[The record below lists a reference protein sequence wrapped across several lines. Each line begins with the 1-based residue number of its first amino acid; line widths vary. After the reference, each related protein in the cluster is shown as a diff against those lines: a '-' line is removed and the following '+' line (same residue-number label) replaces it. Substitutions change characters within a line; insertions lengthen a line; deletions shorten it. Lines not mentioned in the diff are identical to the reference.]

1 MMKAWLIGFLAIW
14 MMLTVSR
21 VDGKEIGFIEDFSL
35 AEDRSKILERLIP
48 GTDEYYFYHCLHAQH
63 TGDLEKVR
71 ELTSAWIKRRGYTDR
86 IREILNRQALLEY
99 GRSPGKSLN
108 HIRRELNLHFD
119 HRRQAPGEKSDDP
132 VALDPD
138 LIGIPRLM
146 EIALSRYENL
156 EGFEPGGLDLL
167 SGDRLNPDRRRDLLS
182 RLDLP
187 LRPDLADLV
196 LADLQYK
203 HSGGF
208 GSLTIHRRM
217 LISQL
222 DACIERM
229 PALLEHPEFVSTYL
243 TRLAPNADTDIRYD
257 PAARKAYL
265 DRLWKF
271 TQPLPPVHHGLKAF
285 VLYHLLDFTRSRG
298 EYDRDLFLRYLAIPR
313 NVPYMDSDYLGQR
326 EFRGLRVDVGVH
338 FHSAVQLDPVQEDE
352 GLVRDYLTHFFV
364 DAEDYR
370 PFAKYIRDDYLKA
383 LFAETKILHGL
394 GDMERWYS
402 MMDPDRYRALRER
415 VDLEFPAANRTFFE
429 KDAPVSFDLE
439 VKNVQTLI
447 VKVYE
452 LNTFNYYREHSK
464 EVDTAVH
471 LDGLT
476 ATWEET
482 VHYDTPPLRRVRRN
496 FEFPQLDH
504 PGVYVIDFI
513 GNGKNS
519 RCLVR
524 KGTLRTLNRMGAAGH
539 ELVVLDGQNR
549 PRPEAAVWIGGR
561 EYRPDADGIIT
572 VPFSTD
578 PGTRPLIIKDG
589 DFAALETF
597 HHLKE
602 TYEFTAGFHLNRE
615 SLISG
620 REAEVLIRPR
630 LTVNGYGVPVSL
642 LKEVRLG
649 VTSHDRDGVSTTR
662 EVPDFQLETDR
673 ESVFAF
679 TVPDNLSRIEFSL
692 TAKIDNIS
700 RGNTEDLSVS
710 TGFKVNEIDA
720 TPAVWDLFL
729 THEEGEYRVEA
740 RGKNGELLSGRPVQF
755 RFKHLYF
762 RDPVEVTLQTD
773 SNGRIQLGPL
783 ADIDHIRASG
793 SEGVSHVWRPARN
806 RYRYPEMIH
815 ARAGAPIRIP
825 DPGETNEPVW
835 RRPRLLALRAGEYA
849 VDHTPAL
856 KAADGYLEI
865 SGLAPGDYELRL
877 NNEGAFFR
885 LRVTAG
891 KATGDFLL
899 SDHRILAQS
908 ATRGLQIDG
917 IETDENTIR
926 VRIGN
931 AGEKAR
937 LHLIATRF
945 VPAFDCFR
953 NLLVA
958 RNPVGDEIR
967 LSHPASQY
975 LSGRRIG
982 DEYRYIL
989 ERKYAPKFPGNLL
1002 TRPELLL
1009 NPWSIHK
1016 TETAVDQAREGEEFM
1031 EKAVPPPIRAA
1042 AAPRGL
1048 FARGDAVSFSNI
1060 DFLQEAA
1067 VFRTNLT
1074 PGADG
1079 VVTIDRADLGS
1090 HSQVHLLAIDGD
1102 WMVYREISLPVA
1114 ATPTRDLRMVRRL
1127 DPKFSF
1133 TEQKRVSILSAGET
1147 LRIEDIATAEFEVY
1161 DSLDKAYRLLETLSG
1176 NATLREFGF
1185 IPGWHRMDAAE
1196 KEKTYSEYASHE
1208 LNFFLFHKDPS
1219 FFKTVVT
1226 PYLENKKDQTFMDHW
1241 LLGADLTRYQ
1251 EPWAFSRLNIVEK
1264 ILLFRGTS
1272 RDGDRIQ
1279 RWVKDRFDLLPP
1291 DPDAFNTLFD
1301 TALKGS
1307 ALEAGRFGM
1316 DDLAASITDILGDE
1330 ERAMGRGTAPAPALS
1345 LEKEGALYDKA
1356 PEPEAE
1362 MVLESAAPPTGR
1374 IFKQKRDTVRLRKE
1388 MRPLYQGLD
1397 KTREWVENNYH
1408 HLPIA
1413 EQDGDLITV
1422 NAFWRDFAESDPA
1435 VPFFSVHFPYAH
1447 RNFPE
1452 MMLALA
1458 VMDLPFEAGDPGV
1471 QVRDTALQLTADSPL
1486 IVFHKEIRPAPS
1498 PDTETPI
1505 LVSQNF
1511 FRPNDRY
1518 RFVENERLDKFI
1530 RDEFLVGTPYGCRV
1544 VVSNPTS
1551 SRQKLNLLAQI
1562 PAGALPINA
1571 GFYSRSVPLSIEPY
1585 STRTLEY
1592 HFYFPDTGRFGIY
1605 PVQAAKQEAVV
1616 AGGAAMD
1623 FHVVS
1628 SPSRQDTDSWAHVSQ
1643 NGTSEA
1649 VLDFLRANNLERL
1662 NLGRIAFRMKD
1673 RLFFDRVLPVL
1684 RSRLAYDAT
1693 LWSYGIYH
1701 QDPVTMTEY
1710 LGRSDFIHR
1719 CGPFIESPLLTVHP
1733 VKRRLYEHR
1742 EYKPLVNART
1752 HPLGDR
1758 PKILNDRFYE
1768 QYVRFLTQLSYKPD
1782 IDTEDRVAAAY
1793 YLLLQDRV
1801 AEALGFFERIDP
1813 EAVKSRIQYDYLS
1826 TYLAFYRGEVDTA
1839 RRIAEAYVDYPVN
1852 RWRDLFR
1859 TAVSQ
1864 LDEVTGSS
1872 TAVMNEQDRDQRMGA
1887 LAATEPSL
1895 TLLVE
1900 AESIILN
1907 YRNLEACTLRYYPMD
1922 IELLFSRNPF
1932 VRKQTGR
1939 FAFIRPHR
1947 SDAVRLP
1954 EDQNRVQLDLPGEYR
1969 NRNLMIEV
1977 IGAGIRETAVYYA
1990 HSLDVQVMEN
2000 YGYLNVADI
2009 DHGKP
2014 LPAVYVKVYARMK
2027 DGEISFYKDGYTD
2040 LRGRFDYAS
2049 LSTDEPDR
2057 VQRFALLVLSEDRG
2071 AVTREADPPRR

>member
-14 MMLTVSR
+14 MTLTVSR
-21 VDGKEIGFIEDFSL
+21 VESREIGFIEDFSL
-35 AEDRSKILERLIP
+35 AEDRSEVLERLIP

-63 TGDLEKVR
+63 TGDFEKVR
-71 ELTSAWIKRRGYTDR
+71 ELTSAWIKRRGYTEQ
-86 IREILNRQALLEY
+86 IKEMLNRQALLEY
-99 GRSPGKSLN
+99 GRSPDKSLD

-119 HRRQAPGEKSDDP
+119 HRRAVPGEKTDDP

-138 LIGIPRLM
+138 LIGVPRLM
-146 EIALSRYENL
+146 EIALARYENL
-156 EGFEPGGLDLL
+156 QGFEPAGLDLL

-182 RLDLP
+182 RLEQP
-187 LRPDLADLV
+187 LRPDLAQLV
-196 LADLQYK
+196 TADLQYK

-208 GSLTIHRRM
+208 GSLGVHQRM
-217 LISQL
+217 LTSQL
-222 DACIERM
+222 DACLSRM
-229 PALLEHPEFVSTYL
+229 PELSENPRFVAVYL
-243 TRLAPNADTDIRYD
+243 TRLAPSGDTDIRYD
-257 PAARKAYL
+257 PAAREAYL
-265 DRLWKF
+265 KRLWKF
-271 TQPLPPVHHGLKAF
+271 TEPLPPVHSGLKAL
-285 VLYHLLDFTRSRG
+285 VLYHLLDFNRSRE

-313 NVPYMDSDYLGQR
+313 NVPYMDSDYLNR
-326 EFRGLRVDVGVH
+326 RAFRGIRVNVGGH
-338 FHSAVQLDPVQEDE
+338 FHSAVQLDPIQEDE
-352 GLVRDYLTHFFV
+352 GLVRDYLSHFFV
-364 DAEDYR
+364 EAEDYR
-370 PFAKYIRDDYLKA
+370 PFGEYIRDDYLKA

-402 MMDPDRYRALRER
+402 MMDPDRYRALQER
-415 VDLEFPAANRTFFE
+415 VDLEFPESNRTFFGVDE
-429 KDAPVSFDLE
+429 PVSLDLE

-447 VKVYE
+447 IKVYE

-464 EVDTAVH
+464 EVDTGIN

-476 ATWEET
+476 ATREET
-482 VHYDTPPLRRVRRN
+482 VRYDTPPLRRVRRS
-496 FEFPQLDH
+496 FDFPRIDR
-504 PGVYVIDFI
+504 PGVYVVDFI

-519 RCLVR
+519 RSLIR

-549 PRPEAAVWIGGR
+549 RRPEASVRIGGR
-561 EYRPDADGIIT
+561 EYRTDADGIIT

-578 PGTRPLIIKDG
+578 PGTRTLVIQEG
-589 DFAALETF
+589 DFAAIETF
-597 HHLKE
+597 HHSGEAYALS
-602 TYEFTAGFHLNRE
+602 AGFHINRE
-615 SLISG
+615 SLIPG
-620 REAEVLIRPR
+620 REAEVLIQPR
-630 LTVNGYGVPVSL
+630 LSLNGHGVPVSL
-642 LKEVRLG
+642 LKEIRLS
-649 VTSHDRDGVSTTR
+649 VTSHDRQGVSTTR
-662 EVPDFQLETDR
+662 EVPDFKLETGR

-700 RGNTEDLSVS
+700 RGKTEDLTVS

-729 THEEGEYRVEA
+729 THEEGDYRVEA
-740 RGKNGELLSGRPVQF
+740 RGKNGELLSGRPAQL

-783 ADIDHIRASG
+783 TDIAHIRASG
-793 SEGVSHVWRPARN
+793 SDGVSHIWRPARN

-835 RRPRLLALRAGEYA
+835 RRPRLLELRAGEYA
-849 VDHTPAL
+849 EDHTSAL

-865 SGLAPGDYELRL
+865 SGLPPGDYELRL

-899 SDHRILAQS
+899 SDHRILEQSGAQ
-908 ATRGLQIDG
+908 GLQIDD
-917 IETDENTIR
+917 IETDEHTIR
-926 VRIGN
+926 VRIGS

-945 VPAFDCFR
+945 VPAFDIFR
-953 NLLVA
+953 NLMISRDPMPSEVRLT
-958 RNPVGDEIR
+958 RPVTE
-967 LSHPASQY
+967 Y

-989 ERKYAPKFPGNLL
+989 ERKYAQKFPGNLL
-1002 TRPELLL
+1002 ARPELLL
-1009 NPWSIHK
+1009 NPWSIRK
-1016 TETAVDQAREGEEFM
+1016 TETTVDQARAGEDFM
-1031 EKAVPPPIRAA
+1031 SAAPPPPMQSAS
-1042 AAPRGL
+1042 APQGL

-1060 DFLQEAA
+1060 DFLQKSA
-1067 VFRTNLT
+1067 VFRANLI
-1074 PGADG
+1074 PDADG
-1079 VVTIDRADLGS
+1079 VVTIDRADLGPYA
-1090 HSQVHLLAIDGD
+1090 QIHLLALDGD
-1102 WMVYREISLPVA
+1102 WMAYREFSLPVA
-1114 ATPTRDLRMVRRL
+1114 ATPTRDLRMVGRL
-1127 DPKFSF
+1127 DPKTSY

-1176 NATLREFGF
+1176 DATLREFAF
-1185 IPGWHRMDAAE
+1185 ILRWPRMKEDE
-1196 KEKTYSEYASHE
+1196 KATLYSEYACHE

-1226 PYLENKKDQTFMDHW
+1226 PYLKNKKDKTFMDHW
-1241 LLGADLTRYQ
+1241 LLGADLTRYR

-1264 ILLFRGTS
+1264 ILLFRGSS

-1307 ALEAGRFGM
+1307 ALAADRFGV
-1316 DDLAASITDILGDE
+1316 DELAASISEIGAAE
-1330 ERAMGRGTAPAPALS
+1330 ERVAPSGMGQALEDS
-1345 LEKEGALYDKA
+1345 IESDRAYDSA
-1356 PEPEAE
+1356 PEPEMEMAAE
-1362 MVLESAAPPTGR
+1362 RAAPPAGR
-1374 IFKQKRDTVRLRKE
+1374 MFKQKRDTARLRKE
-1388 MRPLYQGLD
+1388 MRPLYQALD
-1397 KTREWVENNYH
+1397 KTREWVENNYY
-1408 HLPIA
+1408 HLPIE

-1422 NAFWRDFAESDPA
+1422 NAFWRDFAESDSA
-1435 VPFFSVHFPYAH
+1435 DPFFSAHFPYAH

-1452 MMLALA
+1452 MMLALS
-1458 VMDLPFEAGDPGV
+1458 VLDLPFEAGNHEV
-1471 QVRDTALQLTADSPL
+1471 QVRETAFQLTAESPF
-1486 IVFHKEIRPAPS
+1486 IVFHQEIRPAPAA
-1498 PDTETPI
+1498 DTEAPI

-1511 FRPNDRY
+1511 FRPDDRY
-1518 RFVENERLDKFI
+1518 RFVENERIDKFI
-1530 RDEFLVGTPYGCRV
+1530 RDEFLWRTPYGCQV

-1551 SRQKLNLLAQI
+1551 SRRKLTLLAQI
-1562 PAGALPINA
+1562 PAGAVPVND
-1571 GFYSRSVPLSIEPY
+1571 GFYSRSLPLSIEPY

-1592 HFYFPDTGRFGIY
+1592 HFYFPATGRFGIY
-1605 PVQAAKQEAVV
+1605 PVHVAEQEAVA
-1616 AGGAAMD
+1616 AGGTAMT

-1628 SPSRQDTDSWAHVSQ
+1628 SLSRQDTDSWVYISQ
-1643 NGTSEA
+1643 NGTPEA
-1649 VLDFLRANNLERL
+1649 VLDFLREHNLARL
-1662 NLGRIAFRMKD
+1662 DLERIAFRMKD
-1673 RLFFDRVLPVL
+1673 RLFFDRVLALL
-1684 RSRLAYDAT
+1684 RSRLVYDAT

-1701 QDPVTMTEY
+1701 QDPAAMSEY
-1710 LGRSDFIHR
+1710 LAQSGFVHRS
-1719 CGPFIESPLLTVHP
+1719 GLFIESPLLTVHP
-1733 VKRRLYEHR
+1733 VERGLYEHR

-1752 HPLGDR
+1752 HPLGER

-1768 QYVRFLTQLSYKPD
+1768 QYTRFLTQLSYKPD
-1782 IDTEDRVAAAY
+1782 IDTEDRMAATY

-1801 AEALGFFERIDP
+1801 AEALDFFERIDP
-1813 EAVKSRIQYDYLS
+1813 EQVKSRIQYDYLS
-1826 TYLAFYRGEVDTA
+1826 TYLAFYRGEADTA
-1839 RRIAEAYVDYPVN
+1839 RRIAEAYLDYPVN

-1859 TAVSQ
+1859 NAAAQ

-1872 TAVMNEQDRDQRMGA
+1872 AAVVDGQDRDRRMGA

-1900 AESIILN
+1900 AESILLN
-1907 YRNLEACTLRYYPMD
+1907 YRNLDACTVRYYPMD

-1932 VRKQTGR
+1932 VRQQTGR
-1939 FAFIRPHR
+1939 FAFIRPNR
-1947 SDAVRLP
+1947 SDALSLP
-1954 EDQNRVQLDLPGEYR
+1954 KSQNRLQLDLPGEYR

-1990 HSLDVQVMEN
+1990 NSLDVQVMEN
-2000 YGYLNVADI
+2000 YGYLNVTDT
-2009 DHGKP
+2009 DEGKP
-2014 LPAVYVKVYARMK
+2014 LSAVYVKVYARMK
-2027 DGEISFYKDGYTD
+2027 DGRISFYKDGYTD

-2057 VQRFALLVLSEDRG
+2057 VERFALLVLSEDRG